1 MIRYLSLL
9 EVLSLHCQIINQSG
23 GASGVRDLGALESAV
38 NTARLRFFTRI
49 DPPKSP
55 LKRGTL

>member
-1 MIRYLSLL
+1 MYFSYLSYNLHNYSINIS
-9 EVLSLHCQIINQSG
+9 SLP
-23 GASGVRDLGALESAV
+23 LSAV
-38 NTARLRFFTRI
+38 DKRCYPTGTNTARLRFFARI